1 MTAMALSPQD
11 LQRIAQSPGWRGG
24 RVEVCDTSQGKVIVK
39 GWRPAHHPARYGLL
53 NRLARWLG
61 LPFLRAVP
69 LAGGAQAQHTEVA
82 RLRALRRAGARVPE
96 VLHVGSDHFVMQ
108 WLGRAHL
115 GDVLQSGHPGA
126 AALWREAGDEL
137 VRLHRAGQYLSQ
149 GFARNMIVTDEAG
162 DTPRLAGLIDFED
175 DPLRSWVWPTPR
187 CATGWPSCTA
197 PCGPCPWRRP
207 RWTPASTPGWTP
219 KARPCAPAL
228 PRPAGAWPG
237 CGCCRANA
245 DLAATRW
252 RCRPPP
258 QRRTATPAVTRSPLI
273 TAATEGPP

>member
-175 DPLRSWVWPTPR
+175 DPLQVMGLADAQVRDWLAFLHSTLWTLPL
-187 CATGWPSCTA
+187 APSEVDTCIDA
-197 PCGPCPWRRP
+197 WLDAESPAVRAGFAQACRRLAWL
-207 RWTPASTPGWTP
+207 RV
-219 KARPCAPAL
+219 L
-228 PRPAGAWPG
+228 PR
-237 CGCCRANA
+237 
-245 DLAATRW
+245 
-252 RCRPPP
+252 
-258 QRRTATPAVTRSPLI
+258 QRRFGRDTVALQAAAAAAHRHARRHPISLDNRSN
-273 TAATEGPP
+273 

>member
-175 DPLRSWVWPTPR
+175 DPLQVMGLADAQVRDWLAFLHSTLWILPL
-187 CATGWPSCTA
+187 APSEVDTCIDA
-197 PCGPCPWRRP
+197 WLDAESPAVRAGFAQACRRLAWL
-207 RWTPASTPGWTP
+207 RV
-219 KARPCAPAL
+219 L
-228 PRPAGAWPG
+228 PR
-237 CGCCRANA
+237 
-245 DLAATRW
+245 
-252 RCRPPP
+252 
-258 QRRTATPAVTRSPLI
+258 QRRFGRDTVALQAAAAAAHRHARRHPISLDNRSN
-273 TAATEGPP
+273 

>member
-175 DPLRSWVWPTPR
+175 DPLQVMGLADAQVRDWPAFLHSTLWTLPL
-187 CATGWPSCTA
+187 APSEVDACIDA
-197 PCGPCPWRRP
+197 WLDAESPAVRAGFAQACRRLAWL
-207 RWTPASTPGWTP
+207 RV
-219 KARPCAPAL
+219 L
-228 PRPAGAWPG
+228 PR
-237 CGCCRANA
+237 
-245 DLAATRW
+245 
-252 RCRPPP
+252 
-258 QRRTATPAVTRSPLI
+258 QRRFGRDTVALQAAAAAAHRHARRHPISLDNRSN
-273 TAATEGPP
+273 

>member
-24 RVEVCDTSQGKVIVK
+24 RVEACDTSQGKVIVK

-115 GDVLQSGHPGA
+115 GDVLQAGHPRA
-126 AALWREAGDEL
+126 AALWREAGDAL
-137 VRLHRAGQYLSQ
+137 LRLHQAGQYLSQ
-149 GFARNMIVTDEAG
+149 GFARNMIVTDDAG
-162 DTPRLAGLIDFED
+162 AAPRLAGLIDFED
-175 DPLRSWVWPTPR
+175 DPLQVMSLHEAQVRDWLAFLHSTLWTLPLPPTEVDACLDAWLAAESPAVR
-187 CATGWPSCTA
+187 AGFAQAC
-197 PCGPCPWRRP
+197 RRLAWL
-207 RWTPASTPGWTP
+207 RV
-219 KARPCAPAL
+219 L
-228 PRPAGAWPG
+228 PRQRRFGRDTVALQAAAAAAHRHAQRWPQ
-237 CGCCRANA
+237 A
-245 DLAATRW
+245 LAA
-252 RCRPPP
+252 P
-258 QRRTATPAVTRSPLI
+258 S
-273 TAATEGPP
+273 ESD

>member
-137 VRLHRAGQYLSQ
+137 VRLHRADQYLSQ

-175 DPLRSWVWPTPR
+175 DPLQVMGLADAQVRDWLAFLHSTLWILPL
-187 CATGWPSCTA
+187 APSEVDTCIDA
-197 PCGPCPWRRP
+197 WLDAESPAVRAGFAQACRRLAWL
-207 RWTPASTPGWTP
+207 RV
-219 KARPCAPAL
+219 L
-228 PRPAGAWPG
+228 PR
-237 CGCCRANA
+237 
-245 DLAATRW
+245 
-252 RCRPPP
+252 
-258 QRRTATPAVTRSPLI
+258 QRRFGRDTVALQAAAAAAHRHARRHPISLDNRSN
-273 TAATEGPP
+273 

>member
-175 DPLRSWVWPTPR
+175 DPLQVMGLADAQVRDWLAFLHSTLWTLPL
-187 CATGWPSCTA
+187 APSEVDTCIDA
-197 PCGPCPWRRP
+197 WLDAESPAVRAGFAQACRRLAWL
-207 RWTPASTPGWTP
+207 RV
-219 KARPCAPAL
+219 L
-228 PRPAGAWPG
+228 PR
-237 CGCCRANA
+237 
-245 DLAATRW
+245 
-252 RCRPPP
+252 
-258 QRRTATPAVTRSPLI
+258 QRRFGRDTVALQAAAAAAHRHARRHPISIDNRSN
-273 TAATEGPP
+273 

>member
-1 MTAMALSPQD
+1 VTAMALSPQD

-175 DPLRSWVWPTPR
+175 DPLQVMGLADAQVRDWLAFLHSTLWTLPL
-187 CATGWPSCTA
+187 APSEVDTCIDA
-197 PCGPCPWRRP
+197 WLDAESPAVRAGFAQACRRLAWL
-207 RWTPASTPGWTP
+207 RV
-219 KARPCAPAL
+219 L
-228 PRPAGAWPG
+228 PR
-237 CGCCRANA
+237 
-245 DLAATRW
+245 
-252 RCRPPP
+252 
-258 QRRTATPAVTRSPLI
+258 QRRFGRDTVALQAAAAAAHRHARRHPISLDNRSN
-273 TAATEGPP
+273 

>member
-137 VRLHRAGQYLSQ
+137 VRLHRAGQYLSK

-175 DPLRSWVWPTPR
+175 DPLQVMGLADAQVRDWLAFLHSTLWTLPL
-187 CATGWPSCTA
+187 APSEVDTCIDA
-197 PCGPCPWRRP
+197 WLDAESPAVRAGFAQACRRLAWL
-207 RWTPASTPGWTP
+207 RV
-219 KARPCAPAL
+219 L
-228 PRPAGAWPG
+228 PR
-237 CGCCRANA
+237 
-245 DLAATRW
+245 
-252 RCRPPP
+252 
-258 QRRTATPAVTRSPLI
+258 QRRFGRDTVALQAAAAAAHRHARRHPISLDNRSN
-273 TAATEGPP
+273 

>member
-1 MTAMALSPQD
+1 VTAMALSPQD

-175 DPLRSWVWPTPR
+175 DPLQVMGLADAQVRDWLAFLHSTLWTLPL
-187 CATGWPSCTA
+187 APSEVDACIDA
-197 PCGPCPWRRP
+197 WLDAESPAVRAGFAQACRRLAWL
-207 RWTPASTPGWTP
+207 RV
-219 KARPCAPAL
+219 L
-228 PRPAGAWPG
+228 PR
-237 CGCCRANA
+237 
-245 DLAATRW
+245 
-252 RCRPPP
+252 
-258 QRRTATPAVTRSPLI
+258 QRRFGRDTVALQAAAAAAHRHARRHPISLDNRSN
-273 TAATEGPP
+273 

>member
-1 MTAMALSPQD
+1 VTAMALSPQD

-175 DPLRSWVWPTPR
+175 DPLQVMGLADAQVRDWLAFLHSTLWILPL
-187 CATGWPSCTA
+187 APSEVDTCIDA
-197 PCGPCPWRRP
+197 WLDAESPAVRAGFAQACRRLAWL
-207 RWTPASTPGWTP
+207 RV
-219 KARPCAPAL
+219 L
-228 PRPAGAWPG
+228 PR
-237 CGCCRANA
+237 
-245 DLAATRW
+245 
-252 RCRPPP
+252 
-258 QRRTATPAVTRSPLI
+258 QRRFGRDTVALQAAAAAAHRHARRHPISLDNRSN
-273 TAATEGPP
+273 

>member
-126 AALWREAGDEL
+126 AAQWREAGDEL

-175 DPLRSWVWPTPR
+175 DPLQVMGLADAQVRDWLAFLHSTLWTLPL
-187 CATGWPSCTA
+187 APSEVDACIDA
-197 PCGPCPWRRP
+197 WLDAESPAVRAGFAQACRRLAWL
-207 RWTPASTPGWTP
+207 RV
-219 KARPCAPAL
+219 L
-228 PRPAGAWPG
+228 PR
-237 CGCCRANA
+237 
-245 DLAATRW
+245 
-252 RCRPPP
+252 
-258 QRRTATPAVTRSPLI
+258 QRRFGRDTVALQAAAAAAHRHARRHPISLDNRSN
-273 TAATEGPP
+273 

>member
-126 AALWREAGDEL
+126 AALWREAGD
-137 VRLHRAGQYLSQ
+137 
-149 GFARNMIVTDEAG
+149 
-162 DTPRLAGLIDFED
+162 TPRLAGLIDFED
-175 DPLRSWVWPTPR
+175 DPLQVMGLADAQVRDWLAFLHSTLWILPL
-187 CATGWPSCTA
+187 APSEVDTCIDA
-197 PCGPCPWRRP
+197 WLDAESPAVRAGFAQACRRLAWL
-207 RWTPASTPGWTP
+207 RV
-219 KARPCAPAL
+219 L
-228 PRPAGAWPG
+228 PR
-237 CGCCRANA
+237 
-245 DLAATRW
+245 
-252 RCRPPP
+252 
-258 QRRTATPAVTRSPLI
+258 QRRFGRDTVALQAAAAAAHRHARRHPISLDNRSN
-273 TAATEGPP
+273 

>member
-137 VRLHRAGQYLSQ
+137 VRLHRADQYLSQ

-175 DPLRSWVWPTPR
+175 DPLQVMGLADAQVRDWLAFLHSTLWTLPL
-187 CATGWPSCTA
+187 APSEVDACIDA
-197 PCGPCPWRRP
+197 WLDAESPAVRAGFAQACRRLAWL
-207 RWTPASTPGWTP
+207 RV
-219 KARPCAPAL
+219 L
-228 PRPAGAWPG
+228 PR
-237 CGCCRANA
+237 
-245 DLAATRW
+245 
-252 RCRPPP
+252 
-258 QRRTATPAVTRSPLI
+258 QRRFGRDTVALQAAAAAAHRHARRHPISLDNRSN
-273 TAATEGPP
+273 

>member
-175 DPLRSWVWPTPR
+175 DPLQVMGLADAQVRDWLAFLHSTLWILPL
-187 CATGWPSCTA
+187 APSEVDACIDA
-197 PCGPCPWRRP
+197 WLDAESPAVRAGFAQACRRLAWL
-207 RWTPASTPGWTP
+207 RV
-219 KARPCAPAL
+219 L
-228 PRPAGAWPG
+228 PR
-237 CGCCRANA
+237 
-245 DLAATRW
+245 
-252 RCRPPP
+252 
-258 QRRTATPAVTRSPLI
+258 QRRFGRDTVALQAAAAAAHRHARRHPISLDNRSN
-273 TAATEGPP
+273 

>member
-149 GFARNMIVTDEAG
+149 GIARNMIVTDEAG

-175 DPLRSWVWPTPR
+175 DPLQVMGLADAQVRDWLAFLHSTLWTLPL
-187 CATGWPSCTA
+187 APSEVDACIDA
-197 PCGPCPWRRP
+197 WLDAESPAVRAGFAQACRRLAWL
-207 RWTPASTPGWTP
+207 RV
-219 KARPCAPAL
+219 L
-228 PRPAGAWPG
+228 PR
-237 CGCCRANA
+237 
-245 DLAATRW
+245 
-252 RCRPPP
+252 
-258 QRRTATPAVTRSPLI
+258 QRRFGRDTVALQAAAAAAHRHARRHPISLDNRSN
-273 TAATEGPP
+273 

>member
-175 DPLRSWVWPTPR
+175 DPLQVMGLADAQVRDWLAFLHSTLWTLPL
-187 CATGWPSCTA
+187 APSEVDACIDA
-197 PCGPCPWRRP
+197 WLDAESPAVRAGFAQACRRLAWL
-207 RWTPASTPGWTP
+207 RV
-219 KARPCAPAL
+219 L
-228 PRPAGAWPG
+228 PR
-237 CGCCRANA
+237 
-245 DLAATRW
+245 
-252 RCRPPP
+252 
-258 QRRTATPAVTRSPLI
+258 QRRFGRDTVALQAAAAAAHRHARRHPISLDNRSN
-273 TAATEGPP
+273 